1 MNNKIFKV
9 SELSA
14 FIKRLLDNH
23 PVLSSVWVRGEI
35 ANFKHHSSGHLYF
48 SLKDEQSN
56 VRVVMF
62 RSRARNLN
70 FKPENGLDCLVRGY
84 ISLYPRE
91 TALQLY
97 AEEIVPAGIGLQSIA
112 LAKLKEKLQKKG
124 YFAPERKKPLP
135 LLPQGIGIISSPVG
149 AALQDISKVVWR
161 RYPGMYLLLYPALV
175 QGEGAVEDVVQGIK
189 VLNTREDIDLIIIAR
204 GGGSAEDLQAFNSE
218 LIATAIFNSTKPVVS
233 AIGHEIDL
241 TIADLVADL
250 RAATP
255 SMAGELVVPVR
266 VELENN
272 LIKKKERLHHLINT
286 RLDKEKMKLSYL
298 AEMSLLK
305 RPERW
310 LDQYRE
316 GLAKLADRLNNCG
329 DFLINNN
336 QQQLALV
343 AGKLQSLSPL
353 ATLARGYSICKH
365 ENGDLLINANQ
376 VKIAEKI
383 LVQLHQGLLKC
394 SVLQKEE
401 NIGEK
406 KG

>member
-14 FIKRLLDNH
+14 FIKHLLDNH

-266 VELENN
+266 IELENN

>member
-84 ISLYPRE
+84 ISLYPKE

-135 LLPQGIGIISSPVG
+135 LL
-149 AALQDISKVVWR
+149 
-161 RYPGMYLLLYPALV
+161 
-175 QGEGAVEDVVQGIK
+175 
-189 VLNTREDIDLIIIAR
+189 
-204 GGGSAEDLQAFNSE
+204 
-218 LIATAIFNSTKPVVS
+218 
-233 AIGHEIDL
+233 
-241 TIADLVADL
+241 
-250 RAATP
+250 
-255 SMAGELVVPVR
+255 
-266 VELENN
+266 
-272 LIKKKERLHHLINT
+272 
-286 RLDKEKMKLSYL
+286 
-298 AEMSLLK
+298 
-305 RPERW
+305 
-310 LDQYRE
+310 
-316 GLAKLADRLNNCG
+316 
-329 DFLINNN
+329 
-336 QQQLALV
+336 
-343 AGKLQSLSPL
+343 
-353 ATLARGYSICKH
+353 
-365 ENGDLLINANQ
+365 
-376 VKIAEKI
+376 
-383 LVQLHQGLLKC
+383 
-394 SVLQKEE
+394 
-401 NIGEK
+401 
-406 KG
+406 

>member
-14 FIKRLLDNH
+14 FIKHLLDNH

>member
-401 NIGEK
+401 NIGGK

>member
-14 FIKRLLDNH
+14 FIKHLLDNH

-149 AALQDISKVVWR
+149 AALQDISRVVWR

>member
-1 MNNKIFKV
+1 MTGDVDFPAVRERAAWLSPVPGGVGPLTITMLLENTLGLFMNNKIFKV

-149 AALQDISKVVWR
+149 AALQDISRVVWR

-218 LIATAIFNSTKPVVS
+218 LIATAIFNPQN
-233 AIGHEIDL
+233 L
-241 TIADLVADL
+241 LFPRLV
-250 RAATP
+250 
-255 SMAGELVVPVR
+255 
-266 VELENN
+266 
-272 LIKKKERLHHLINT
+272 
-286 RLDKEKMKLSYL
+286 MKL
-298 AEMSLLK
+298 
-305 RPERW
+305 
-310 LDQYRE
+310 
-316 GLAKLADRLNNCG
+316 
-329 DFLINNN
+329 I
-336 QQQLALV
+336 
-343 AGKLQSLSPL
+343 
-353 ATLARGYSICKH
+353 
-365 ENGDLLINANQ
+365 
-376 VKIAEKI
+376 
-383 LVQLHQGLLKC
+383 
-394 SVLQKEE
+394 
-401 NIGEK
+401 
-406 KG
+406 